1 MWKVIKGYEGL
12 YEVSDEG
19 EIRSVDHLISNNGH
33 PVITKGVMKRAR
45 KKGNGYW
52 VVDLWKD
59 GVKKTRHVHRLVAE
73 AFIDNPENKE
83 TVNHIDGNPSNNKSD
98 NLEWATY
105 REQNIHFYQHG
116 LKSNENINKAVK
128 AMNKAQAKQVLC
140 VETNAVYQSANDASR
155 HFGRNDGSFI
165 SMCCRGERKTAYGY
179 TWKYC

>member
-59 GVKKTRHVHRLVAE
+59 GVKKSLHVHRLVAE

-83 TVNHIDGNPSNNKSD
+83 NNILKYQVKVMV
-98 NLEWATY
+98 Y
-105 REQNIHFYQHG
+105 RKLRY
-116 LKSNENINKAVK
+116 
-128 AMNKAQAKQVLC
+128 
-140 VETNAVYQSANDASR
+140 
-155 HFGRNDGSFI
+155 
-165 SMCCRGERKTAYGY
+165 
-179 TWKYC
+179 